1 MCILQDIK
9 LHVVDIAAFPVK
21 LSHLL
26 LVVLIEVMVA
36 VLAF

>member
-9 LHVVDIAAFPVK
+9 LHVVDIVAFPVK
-21 LSHLL
+21 LCHLL
-26 LVVLIEVMVA
+26 LVVVIEVMVA